1 MFCPSPGF
9 GQSTNCTRPLGQRM
23 LPFALDQEESAMSET
38 SRYGQFC
45 PVSMAAEILCSRW
58 TIVLL
63 RELLCGSTRFND
75 LRRGLPRMSPTLLSK
90 RLKELELSG
99 VIRTRPNA
107 AGITEYHLTDS
118 GEELRPLVLGIGF
131 WGQRWVESRLSLRNL
146 DPTLLMWDMRRN
158 LNLDPLPPRRCTIQF
173 LYPELAP
180 TQRNYWLILESGR
193 ADLCHVDPGFDVD
206 LLVTS
211 SLKTMTSIWMGLLRL
226 DAEITAGRV
235 QLDGDP
241 SIGRTMQRWLKLSV
255 FAPTER
261 RVA

>member
-1 MFCPSPGF
+1 
-9 GQSTNCTRPLGQRM
+9 
-23 LPFALDQEESAMSET
+23 MSET
-38 SRYGQFC
+38 PSYGQFC
-45 PVSMAAEILCSRW
+45 PVSMASEILCSRW

-99 VIRTRPNA
+99 VVRTVTNP
-107 AGITEYHLTDS
+107 AGITEYHLTEA
-118 GEELRPLVLGIGF
+118 GEELRPIVIGIGS

-158 LNLDPLPPRRCTIQF
+158 ISPDPLPPRRCTIQF

-180 TQRNYWLILESGR
+180 TQRNYWLVIESGKV
-193 ADLCHVDPGFDVD
+193 DLCHVDPGFDID

-211 SLKTMTSIWMGLLRL
+211 SLKTMTSVWMGLTRFGP
-226 DAEITAGRV
+226 EVEAGRIR
-235 QLDGDP
+235 LDGDP
-241 SIGRTMQRWLKLSV
+241 AVSRAIHQALKLSV
-255 FAPTER
+255 FAPVER

>member
-1 MFCPSPGF
+1 MP
-9 GQSTNCTRPLGQRM
+9 
-23 LPFALDQEESAMSET
+23 ET
-38 SRYGQFC
+38 SSYGQFC

-58 TIVLL
+58 TVVLL
-63 RELLCGSTRFND
+63 REMLCGSTRFND

-99 VIRTRPNA
+99 VIRSVPSGP
-107 AGITEYHLTDS
+107 GISEYHLTEA
-118 GEELRPLVLGIGF
+118 GEELRPLVIGIGS

-146 DPTLLMWDMRRN
+146 DPSLLMWDMRRN
-158 LNLDPLPPRRCTIQF
+158 LSPDPLPRRRCTIQF

-180 TQRNYWLILESGR
+180 PQRNYWMVVEAGNV
-193 ADLCHVDPGFDVD
+193 DLCHVDPGFEVD

-211 SLKTMTSIWMGLLRL
+211 SLKTMTAIWMGLAHLR
-226 DAEITAGRV
+226 AEVDAGRV

-241 SIGRTMQRWLKLSV
+241 AVSRSMQQWLKLSP
-255 FAPTER
+255 FASTER

>member
-1 MFCPSPGF
+1 MP
-9 GQSTNCTRPLGQRM
+9 
-23 LPFALDQEESAMSET
+23 ET
-38 SRYGQFC
+38 STYGQFC

-63 RELLCGSTRFND
+63 REMLCGSTRFND
-75 LRRGLPRMSPTLLSK
+75 LRRGLARMSPTLLSK

-99 VIRTRPNA
+99 VIRTVPTA
-107 AGITEYHLTDS
+107 AGTVVYHLTEA
-118 GEELRPLVLGIGF
+118 GEELRPIIIGLGN
-131 WGQRWVESRLSLRNL
+131 WGQRWIESRLSLRNL

-158 LNLDPLPPRRCTIQF
+158 LSPDPLPPRRCTIQF

-180 TQRNYWLILESGR
+180 TLQNYWLVVESGR
-193 ADLCHVDPGFDVD
+193 VDLCHVDPGFDVD

-211 SLKTMTSIWMGLLRL
+211 SLKTMTAIWMGLAPLE
-226 DAEITAGRV
+226 AEVRAGRV

-241 SIGRTMQRWLKLSV
+241 AVSRSMKAWLKLSV
-255 FAPTER
+255 FAPVER

>member
-1 MFCPSPGF
+1 
-9 GQSTNCTRPLGQRM
+9 
-23 LPFALDQEESAMSET
+23 MSET
-38 SRYGQFC
+38 SSYGQFC

-58 TIVLL
+58 TVVLM

-90 RLKELELSG
+90 RLKELELAG
-99 VIRTRPNA
+99 VIRTVRIAP
-107 AGITEYHLTDS
+107 GISEYHLTEA
-118 GEELRPLVLGIGF
+118 GEELRPIILGIGF

-158 LNLDPLPPRRCTIQF
+158 LNLDPLPPRRVTIQF

-180 TQRNYWLILESGR
+180 NQQNYWLVVES
-193 ADLCHVDPGFDVD
+193 AKVDLCQVDPGFDVD

-211 SLKTMTSIWMGLLRL
+211 SLKTMTSIWMGLSRL
-226 DAEITAGRV
+226 DAEVRAGRV

-241 SIGRTMQRWLKLSV
+241 LVGRSMQQWLKLSV

>member
-1 MFCPSPGF
+1 M
-9 GQSTNCTRPLGQRM
+9 T
-23 LPFALDQEESAMSET
+23 ET
-38 SRYGQFC
+38 ASYGQFC

-90 RLKELELSG
+90 RLKELEMAG
-99 VIRTRPNA
+99 VVRTQPNA
-107 AGITEYHLTDS
+107 AGFSEYHLTEA
-118 GEELRPLVLGIGF
+118 GEELRPIVLGIGS
-131 WGQRWVESRLSLRNL
+131 WGHRWVESRLSLRNL

-158 LNLDPLPPRRCTIQF
+158 LSPDPLPPRRCTIQF

-180 TQRNYWLILESGR
+180 PQRNYWLVIESGTV
-193 ADLCHVDPGFDVD
+193 DLCNFDPGFEVD

-211 SLKTMTSIWMGLLRL
+211 SLKTMTAVWMGMARL
-226 DAEITAGRV
+226 GSEVEAGRIR
-235 QLDGDP
+235 LDGDP
-241 SIGRTMQRWLKLSV
+241 AVSRAIHQALKLSP
-255 FAPTER
+255 FAPVVR

>member
-1 MFCPSPGF
+1 M
-9 GQSTNCTRPLGQRM
+9 T
-23 LPFALDQEESAMSET
+23 ET
-38 SRYGQFC
+38 ASYGQFC

-63 RELLCGSTRFND
+63 REMLCGSTRFND

-90 RLKELELSG
+90 RLKELELAG
-99 VIRTRPNA
+99 VIQCVPTAMGTSEYRL
-107 AGITEYHLTDS
+107 TEA
-118 GEELRPLVLGIGF
+118 GEELRPIVIGIGN

-158 LNLDPLPPRRCTIQF
+158 LSPEPLPPRRCTIQF

-180 TQRNYWLILESGR
+180 ANRNFWLVVESGDV
-193 ADLCHVDPGFDVD
+193 DLCHTDPGFDVD

-211 SLKTMTSIWMGLLRL
+211 SLKTMTSIWMGLSRLEAELRS
-226 DAEITAGRV
+226 GHV

-241 SIGRTMQRWLKLSV
+241 AIGRAMQQWLKLSV
-255 FAPTER
+255 FAQVER

>member
-1 MFCPSPGF
+1 M
-9 GQSTNCTRPLGQRM
+9 T
-23 LPFALDQEESAMSET
+23 ESS
-38 SRYGQFC
+38 SYGQFC

-58 TIVLL
+58 TVILL
-63 RELLCGSTRFND
+63 REMLCGSTRFND

-99 VIRTRPNA
+99 VIRTVPIA
-107 AGITEYHLTDS
+107 TGGSQYQLTEA
-118 GEELRPLVLGIGF
+118 GEELRPIIIGIGN

-146 DPTLLMWDMRRN
+146 DPTLLMWDMHRN
-158 LNLDPLPPRRCTIQF
+158 LNTDPLPPRRCTIQF
-173 LYPELAP
+173 LYPELSP
-180 TQRNYWLILESGR
+180 TTRNYWLVVESGR
-193 ADLCHVDPGFDVD
+193 VDLCQADPGFEVD

-211 SLKTMTSIWMGLLRL
+211 SLKTMTSIWMGLTQL
-226 DAEITAGRV
+226 DVEIRAGRV

-241 SIGRTMQRWLKLSV
+241 VVGRSMRAWLKLSV